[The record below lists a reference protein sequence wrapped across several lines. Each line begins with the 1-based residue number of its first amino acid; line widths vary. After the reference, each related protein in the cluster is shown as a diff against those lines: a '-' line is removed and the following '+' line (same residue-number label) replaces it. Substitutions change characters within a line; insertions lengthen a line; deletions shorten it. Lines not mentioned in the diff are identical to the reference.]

1 MQMGYRHR
9 TTRTA
14 VRDIER
20 TMARERE
27 CAALRHDRNAM
38 LPRPKFK
45 VVAKVK
51 HGS

>member
-1 MQMGYRHR
+1 MGYARR
-9 TTRTA
+9 TTNTPVA
-14 VRDIER
+14 DIKR
-20 TMARERE
+20 KTARERE